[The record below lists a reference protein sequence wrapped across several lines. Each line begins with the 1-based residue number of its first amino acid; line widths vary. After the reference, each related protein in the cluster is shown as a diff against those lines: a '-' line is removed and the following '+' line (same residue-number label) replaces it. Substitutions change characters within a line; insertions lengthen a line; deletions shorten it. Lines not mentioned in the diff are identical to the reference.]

1 MGYGVK
7 LSVIYTGDNAN
18 VYLCMY
24 IRIDNFI
31 SQKTHCIV
39 LLSVHHHRIPNSGRG
54 AYLIVF
60 IVPYNYSSSN
70 RGTPS
75 FHSRTYVLGHV

>member
-1 MGYGVK
+1 MEVK

-39 LLSVHHHRIPNSGRG
+39 LLSVHHRRFQTVGGEPISLSLSCPTT
-54 AYLIVF
+54 
-60 IVPYNYSSSN
+60 
-70 RGTPS
+70 TPLPTGGLP
-75 FHSRTYVLGHV
+75 HSTHVRTY